1 MSSISNTFFNLTDH
15 SYSSQTRGNSGD
27 HTYNNVPSFQ
37 DSNAE
42 SVSQ

>member
-1 MSSISNTFFNLTDH
+1 MCSITNTSFNLTDH
-15 SYSSQTRGNSGD
+15 SYNSQTRGNSGD
-27 HTYNNVPSFQ
+27 HTYNNVPSSQ